1 MKKWQPS
8 PGHSASTTRTGTYS
22 SPKVEIATNRLVK
35 GSIGKVIEDSSR
47 ERRTDRCRLPERT
60 PAAGLSRSSTINRR
74 KRMVRLCPVL
84 FRQAT
89 SGNDPGGW
97 AVTEPSGCAPLEASR
112 DLVPPA

>member
-1 MKKWQPS
+1 
-8 PGHSASTTRTGTYS
+8 
-22 SPKVEIATNRLVK
+22 
-35 GSIGKVIEDSSR
+35 
-47 ERRTDRCRLPERT
+47 
-60 PAAGLSRSSTINRR
+60 
-74 KRMVRLCPVL
+74 MVRLCPVL